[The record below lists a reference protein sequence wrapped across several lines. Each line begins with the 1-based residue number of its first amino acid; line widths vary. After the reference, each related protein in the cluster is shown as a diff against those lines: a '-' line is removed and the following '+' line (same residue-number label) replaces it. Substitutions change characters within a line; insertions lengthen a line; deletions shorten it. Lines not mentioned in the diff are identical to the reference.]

1 MANAT
6 NAAIEDENIA
16 IVPDHLAIEIA
27 IGHPNA
33 NQVIVLCVRAPH
45 KYHTQLHKERKD
57 LIWKTLSARTMMKYM
72 TTSVTN

>member
-6 NAAIEDENIA
+6 NAAIEDENIS

-33 NQVIVLCVRAPH
+33 NQVIVLGVRAAP
-45 KYHTQLHKERKD
+45 KS
-57 LIWKTLSARTMMKYM
+57 TLNYIKKGKISYGKHYRHEL
-72 TTSVTN
+72 